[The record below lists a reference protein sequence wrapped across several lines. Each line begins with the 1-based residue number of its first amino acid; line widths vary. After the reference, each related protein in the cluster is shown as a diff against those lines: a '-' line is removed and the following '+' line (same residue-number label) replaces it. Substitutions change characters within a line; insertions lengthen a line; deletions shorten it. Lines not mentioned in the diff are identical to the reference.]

1 LQFKQGLQKTRNH
14 LANKLE
20 WLFSQTKNKDEFIEK
35 LEELLILSDVGVSA
49 TNEILTEFRQIN
61 YQEYQRNDFSYF
73 KERLRENLIKILE
86 DNSGRIKLDSKKM
99 NIIMI
104 VGVNGAGKTSI
115 AGKMANLLKQ
125 EQYKVL
131 LIPADTFRAAGIQQ
145 LTWWSNVVGVE
156 MINSVEGADP
166 AAVVYDGIKAGQAR
180 NKNVLII
187 DTAGRLQTKTNLM
200 KELEKIKRIIKREV
214 QDVSL
219 EILQVIDA
227 TMGQN
232 AISQASIFDN
242 TLGVTGLI
250 LTKMD
255 GTAKGGIILAIKKEL
270 NIPIKFISLGE
281 KINDLHYFEVNNFI
295 NALLD

>member
-1 LQFKQGLQKTRNH
+1 MQFKQGLQKTRNH

>member
-61 YQEYQRNDFSYF
+61 NQEYQRNDFSYF

-187 DTAGRLQTKTNLM
+187 DTAGRLQTKANLM